1 MNLGAVTCDSDTG
14 DIHRFQRRPALNF
27 GNVSVGLSSFRR
39 RPESMDRLHRLR
51 AWTPASTG
59 VTVRVLHTLA
69 VETDT
74 LPGLPKEWWLQR
86 RYSPTVP
93 LIWDDPGGA
102 SANLAKVTRRSHNNT
117 AQEVLSG
124 H

>member
-1 MNLGAVTCDSDTG
+1 MNVGAVTCDSDTG

-27 GNVSVGLSSFRR
+27 GNVSVRLSSFRR

-74 LPGLPKEWWLQR
+74 LPGLPKEWVAPEAVFADGTPHLGRSR
-86 RYSPTVP
+86 RRFREPCESNKAEP
-93 LIWDDPGGA
+93 
-102 SANLAKVTRRSHNNT
+102 
-117 AQEVLSG
+117 
-124 H
+124 